1 MAALDTSFFPLLSFM
16 GDKVAQRAHAVLS
29 LVVLVFVVLLLAR
42 ILQSQRQKLFR
53 KMRIF
58 AVNDIGH
65 TEDDSRK
72 LPHYE
77 SLVPVIG
84 HVWSL
89 QRTSAAYLHRLLVKT
104 GSPLFTI
111 NFMTRN
117 VLVAHPSLDKSLAR
131 HASDMGLA
139 QIVSIVG
146 KRLFNM
152 EESTIKFIV
161 GYDPRPQ
168 HRHEFYSALNVR
180 RLADDSFAY
189 MLGRLKS
196 QPSVQQVPFAKWLF
210 SLGVQSTACA
220 VWGAEN
226 PWDEDKEFMQS
237 FTTLTT
243 CLDTLGRPLPQYT
256 ARPAFK
262 ARRVLLEKLAMYHTK
277 HWVCRMTT
285 AAHRIN
291 AVYLSDENWES
302 NKDYFRV
309 ELLSALGLL
318 VTPATL
324 MVWLVWH
331 LLADPP
337 VFQAVVAEVRTA
349 KTLGENSKEV
359 DESLADGVDLRDIR
373 NTCPKFAAAFYET
386 LRLHMTGLPRIAR
399 HDFDFDVPWS
409 SKPMTMKKGEILLM
423 PMYTTNIDPET
434 WGPEATEFDIGRFID
449 GNGKLNNTQVR
460 KVKGFGVAGNL
471 CPGRVFGFDVVMTNV
486 ASVLR
491 KYDIRRADG
500 AAFRPPTVLPALS
513 IGFQRFAGDMT
524 VVLEEPGH
532 GKS

>member
-1 MAALDTSFFPLLSFM
+1 
-16 GDKVAQRAHAVLS
+16 
-29 LVVLVFVVLLLAR
+29 
-42 ILQSQRQKLFR
+42 
-53 KMRIF
+53 MRIF

-237 FTTLTT
+237 FTSVIS
-243 CLDTLGRPLPQYT
+243 CLEHGD
-256 ARPAFK
+256 
-262 ARRVLLEKLAMYHTK
+262 LL
-277 HWVCRMTT
+277 
-285 AAHRIN
+285 
-291 AVYLSDENWES
+291 
-302 NKDYFRV
+302 
-309 ELLSALGLL
+309 
-318 VTPATL
+318 
-324 MVWLVWH
+324 
-331 LLADPP
+331 
-337 VFQAVVAEVRTA
+337 
-349 KTLGENSKEV
+349 
-359 DESLADGVDLRDIR
+359 
-373 NTCPKFAAAFYET
+373 
-386 LRLHMTGLPRIAR
+386 
-399 HDFDFDVPWS
+399 
-409 SKPMTMKKGEILLM
+409 
-423 PMYTTNIDPET
+423 
-434 WGPEATEFDIGRFID
+434 
-449 GNGKLNNTQVR
+449 
-460 KVKGFGVAGNL
+460 
-471 CPGRVFGFDVVMTNV
+471 
-486 ASVLR
+486 
-491 KYDIRRADG
+491 
-500 AAFRPPTVLPALS
+500 
-513 IGFQRFAGDMT
+513 
-524 VVLEEPGH
+524 
-532 GKS
+532 